1 MTTTLHKLVAKDI
14 RKPSEMER
22 ANGME
27 RGAAHQL
34 RQPNRT
40 EPHEASKRIKSY
52 TNTHKT
58 HRVDAVALH

>member
-22 ANGME
+22 VNGME

-40 EPHEASKRIKSY
+40 EPNRTRQAKE
-52 TNTHKT
+52 
-58 HRVDAVALH
+58 